1 MNYLN
6 YQFTYEL
13 PVYTCTTIATLCLLS
28 QAHAVNRKG
37 NSLASRFTGIENP
50 ERMRDTELLSW
61 STARHKI
68 VLFHCY
74 SFEPLIVFIVSYQ
87 GVVPKWS
94 CPVTRRYRVYSL
106 PQLLTFLGKT
116 MRTFYIPAR
125 LILVEFYSQLCVWHQ
140 RKPGWPYMGNTAG
153 VEQSYCCV
161 GSCLMTLE
169 SEFCFVCFDVVAF
182 KHTKIMYDPQ
192 RYRQTFEGTPYATL
206 PYLQLTSGLLE
217 PGINCAV
224 L

>member
-1 MNYLN
+1 MTMNYLN

-106 PQLLTFLGKT
+106 PQTAHFPWQDYENILYSGTVNSRRILFAALRLTSKK
-116 MRTFYIPAR
+116 AR
-125 LILVEFYSQLCVWHQ
+125 LAVHGKHSRCRTILLLCGFLSHDPRV
-140 RKPGWPYMGNTAG
+140 G
-153 VEQSYCCV
+153 VLF
-161 GSCLMTLE
+161 CL
-169 SEFCFVCFDVVAF
+169 F
-182 KHTKIMYDPQ
+182 
-192 RYRQTFEGTPYATL
+192 
-206 PYLQLTSGLLE
+206 
-217 PGINCAV
+217 
-224 L
+224 